1 MFNAVKEFVFVLF
14 QWRVWGSLGVIQVH
28 RQHSRALI
36 GPVWTIF
43 QAAAWIGL
51 IAIVFTPLFKDDF
64 PEYLSYVAIAVIAYN
79 IAAHVLGS
87 SSDAIVRH
95 YALVWNTP
103 IRIMLLPMM
112 TISSGA
118 YKALLQL
125 PVLLIALAI
134 EGDVNLAQAW
144 LLVPTTLIFLIFL
157 IFLIGTSFLFS
168 VLGAFS
174 GDFRF
179 AVQISMRFL
188 FFATPI
194 FWIVPETASMRRYL
208 AVSNPLTHFLDAY
221 RAALLGFEYA
231 LVNLGWLAIFS
242 VSLFL
247 LSIYLFEKVKTR
259 MLVAI

>member
-125 PVLLIALAI
+125 PVLLIA
-134 EGDVNLAQAW
+134 
-144 LLVPTTLIFLIFL
+144 
-157 IFLIGTSFLFS
+157 FLFS

>member
-14 QWRVWGSLGVIQVH
+14 QWRVWGSLGVIQVP

-79 IAAHVLGS
+79 IAANVLGS

-118 YKALLQL
+118 YKALLH
-125 PVLLIALAI
+125 
-134 EGDVNLAQAW
+134 
-144 LLVPTTLIFLIFL
+144 
-157 IFLIGTSFLFS
+157 
-168 VLGAFS
+168 
-174 GDFRF
+174 FRF